1 MINCMRDDKKT
12 VVSASGA
19 APQVA
24 ADCCEV
30 IRAIYFEIPAEMRP
44 LFKKCVLLAVNHKD
58 SPMWQSPP
66 PSSER
71 VVIRSEGKEFLK
83 QAKELFGGENHPE
96 GGSSMTRVDLT
107 RAQCAE
113 LANYLRGILNNGM
126 GAGSFDKIEML
137 VLARRALAAAE
148 DLPEVSSVAAH
159 APATRKPQPEDASA
173 AGSPASEAAQLKR
186 DTLERLTA
194 YRQKDG
200 LGSLTPLAAACGKVD
215 GKVISAELLA
225 RMLNRE
231 RFPVAIWREVAA
243 ALDKMERKKGADTDG
258 KDG

>member
-1 MINCMRDDKKT
+1 MINCVRDDKKT
-12 VVSASGA
+12 VVSASGG

-30 IRAIYFEIPAEMRP
+30 IRAIYFEIPVETRP
-44 LFKKCVLLAVNHKD
+44 LFKECVLLAVNHKD

-71 VVIRSEGKEFLK
+71 VVIRSEGKELLK
-83 QAKELFGGENHPE
+83 QAKDLFGGENRPE

-107 RAQCAE
+107 KAQCAE
-113 LANYLRGILNNGM
+113 LANYLRGVLNNGM
-126 GAGSFDKIEML
+126 GAGSFDKLEML

-148 DLPEVSSVAAH
+148 ELPGASSVAAH
-159 APATRKPQPEDASA
+159 APAARKPQPEDAST
-173 AGSPASEAAQLKR
+173 AGSSASAAAQLKR

-200 LGSLTPLAAACGKVD
+200 LNSLAPLAAACGKVD
-215 GKVISAELLA
+215 GKAISSELLA

-258 KDG
+258 KDN

>member
-1 MINCMRDDKKT
+1 M
-12 VVSASGA
+12 
-19 APQVA
+19 
-24 ADCCEV
+24 
-30 IRAIYFEIPAEMRP
+30 
-44 LFKKCVLLAVNHKD
+44 AV
-58 SPMWQSPP
+58 
-66 PSSER
+66 ETILR
-71 VVIRSEGKEFLK
+71 G
-83 QAKELFGGENHPE
+83 
-96 GGSSMTRVDLT
+96 GGSVTKIDLT
-107 RAQCAE
+107 KAQCAE

-126 GAGSFDKIEML
+126 GAGRFDKIEML

-148 DLPEVSSVAAH
+148 ELPEASSVAAH
-159 APATRKPQPEDASA
+159 APAARKPQPGRGR

-200 LGSLTPLAAACGKVD
+200 LNSLTPLAAACGKVD

-243 ALDKMERKKGADTDG
+243 ALDKMERQKGADTDG
-258 KDG
+258 KDC

>member
-1 MINCMRDDKKT
+1 MAVKT
-12 VVSASGA
+12 
-19 APQVA
+19 
-24 ADCCEV
+24 
-30 IRAIYFEIPAEMRP
+30 ILR
-44 LFKKCVLLAVNHKD
+44 
-58 SPMWQSPP
+58 
-66 PSSER
+66 
-71 VVIRSEGKEFLK
+71 
-83 QAKELFGGENHPE
+83 GG
-96 GGSSMTRVDLT
+96 GSMTRVDLT
-107 RAQCAE
+107 KAQCAE
-113 LANYLRGILNNGM
+113 LANYLRGVLNNGM

-148 DLPEVSSVAAH
+148 ELPEAPSVAAH
-159 APATRKPQPEDASA
+159 APATRKPSRKA
-173 AGSPASEAAQLKR
+173 AEAPSGSPASEAAQLKR

-200 LGSLTPLAAACGKVD
+200 LNSLAPLAAACGKVD

-258 KDG
+258 KDN

>member
-1 MINCMRDDKKT
+1 
-12 VVSASGA
+12 
-19 APQVA
+19 
-24 ADCCEV
+24 
-30 IRAIYFEIPAEMRP
+30 
-44 LFKKCVLLAVNHKD
+44 
-58 SPMWQSPP
+58 
-66 PSSER
+66 
-71 VVIRSEGKEFLK
+71 
-83 QAKELFGGENHPE
+83 
-96 GGSSMTRVDLT
+96 MTRIDLT
-107 RAQCAE
+107 KAQCAE
-113 LANYLRGILNNGM
+113 LANYLRGVLNNGM

-148 DLPEVSSVAAH
+148 ELPEVPSVAAH
-159 APATRKPQPEDASA
+159 APATRKPRPEDASA

-200 LGSLTPLAAACGKVD
+200 LDSLTPLAAACGKVD
-215 GKVISAELLA
+215 GKAISAELLA